1 MLFNINFILK
11 NRLSVIFSFI
21 GITIFL
27 TFGVQWIIVD
37 DNILE
42 MLPKNIESRES
53 WSEIQNEFGNI
64 DLMFA
69 TIGEED
75 EFVLTTELTHTRAP
89 L

>member
-11 NRLSVIFSFI
+11 NRLSVILSFI

-53 WSEIQNEFGNI
+53 WSMN
-64 DLMFA
+64 M
-69 TIGEED
+69 
-75 EFVLTTELTHTRAP
+75 
-89 L
+89 

>member
-11 NRLSVIFSFI
+11 NRLSVILSFI

-69 TIGEED
+69 TND
-75 EFVLTTELTHTRAP
+75 M
-89 L
+89 